1 MNVTKRRKRHILTSF
16 RWHSCSWPSFLP
28 LGEAT
33 FHRKLFSTSLY
44 IIYSR
49 RALLRAI
56 SDPNTLLHY
65 SSRPMS
71 ANKRNLK
78 RQRESPDSAGG
89 KQPKL
94 AGGRARES
102 GWLLKEVTSSAEHL
116 KPKNCLVNK
125 KPQKHCFLCIGAVCV
140 PDNWALIYAQQLA
153 LYAFMLKGL
162 REVAKE
168 CNSLDIKFHLL
179 SGEPGQ
185 NLASFVKK
193 WKFGAVVTDFNPLRI
208 PLQWIE
214 TVKKHLPADVPFIQ
228 VDAHNV
234 VPCWEASENL
244 EYGARTIRG
253 KITKLLPEF
262 LSEIPL
268 VNTHPHSA
276 SRAAEPVDWEEVLS
290 SLEVDRSVG
299 EVDWAQPGSC
309 GGMAMLESFI
319 EQRLRLF
326 ATQRNNPNCDAL
338 SHLSPWIHTGQ
349 LSVQR
354 VVKQVKR
361 EKNASESVASFI
373 EELVVRREL
382 ADNFCF
388 YNHNYDNI
396 SGAYDWAKK
405 TLQDHAKDRRQY
417 LYTKEQLENAKTHDQ
432 LWNAAQ
438 RQLVLEGKMH
448 GFLRMYWAKKILE
461 WTASPEEAL
470 SIAIYLNDRLSLDG
484 CDPNG
489 YVGCMWSIC
498 GIHDQGWAERTI
510 FGKIRFMNYAG
521 CKRKFD
527 VAQFEKK
534 YVAIKENSIFQS
546 KNFNTLL

>member
-1 MNVTKRRKRHILTSF
+1 MLDKTTTLHICFCLVP
-16 RWHSCSWPSFLP
+16 RYL
-28 LGEAT
+28 EAT
-33 FHRKLFSTSLY
+33 Y
-44 IIYSR
+44 
-49 RALLRAI
+49 
-56 SDPNTLLHY
+56 
-65 SSRPMS
+65 
-71 ANKRNLK
+71 
-78 RQRESPDSAGG
+78 RQ
-89 KQPKL
+89 
-94 AGGRARES
+94 
-102 GWLLKEVTSSAEHL
+102 
-116 KPKNCLVNK
+116 
-125 KPQKHCFLCIGAVCV
+125 
-140 PDNWALIYAQQLA
+140 
-153 LYAFMLKGL
+153 YAFMLKGL

-168 CNSLDIKFHLL
+168 CKSLDIQFHLL

-185 NLASFVKK
+185 KLPSFVKNG
-193 WKFGAVVTDFNPLRI
+193 KFGAVVTDFNPLRI

-214 TVKKHLPADVPFIQ
+214 TVKKHLPSDVPFIQ

-234 VPCWEASENL
+234 VPCWEASEKL

-268 VNTHPHSA
+268 VDTHPHSA
-276 SRAAEPVDWEEVLS
+276 SRTAKPVDWEEVLS
-290 SLEVDRSVG
+290 CLEVERSAG

-309 GGMAMLESFI
+309 SGMAMLESFI
-319 EQRLRLF
+319 DQRLRLF
-326 ATQRNNPNCDAL
+326 ATHRNNPKCDALSHLSPWIHAGQLSAQRVVKQVAMLESFIDQRLCLFATHRNNPNCDAL
-338 SHLSPWIHTGQ
+338 SHLSPWIHAGQ
-349 LSVQR
+349 LSAQR

-361 EKNASESVASFI
+361 EKNASESVLSFT

-405 TLQDHAKDRRQY
+405 TLQDHAKDCRQY

-489 YVGCMWSIC
+489 Y
-498 GIHDQGWAERTI
+498 
-510 FGKIRFMNYAG
+510 
-521 CKRKFD
+521 RKFD
-527 VAQFEKK
+527 VAQFERKYAAVKETSKK
-534 YVAIKENSIFQS
+534 SV
-546 KNFNTLL
+546 